1 MIYCLSGDEV
11 RSEHEKSSKNVFDK
25 KMWFTKEL
33 KKVKR
38 LPHDTKNGRKNN
50 KKILLIFKYINFYFE
65 ANWRKLKRQKKRF
78 VCYDDHALCHAYQC
92 FWTLFPSNVSLF
104 VYASTTSLFL
114 LLMFFYFLDP
124 PSLPLSLPT
133 FYTVYDIYDSV
144 FLLVHYFLFSVS
156 HQYVSCFVTFQQ
168 IYYFV
173 FFLHCISPPCDRLI
187 DKMPSQDKLN
197 FRLKEIFC
205 SDKLI

>member
-50 KKILLIFKYINFYFE
+50 EKILLIFKYINFYFE
-65 ANWRKLKRQKKRF
+65 ARKLKRQKRDSC
-78 VCYDDHALCHAYQC
+78 VMTITHSVTPINV

-104 VYASTTSLFL
+104 VYASTTSLL
-114 LLMFFYFLDP
+114 LFLMFFYFLDP
-124 PSLPLSLPT
+124 PSLPLSLST
-133 FYTVYDIYDSV
+133 FYAVYDIYDYV
-144 FLLVHYFLFSVS
+144 FLLVHYFLLSVS

>member
-65 ANWRKLKRQKKRF
+65 ANWRKLKRQKRDSC
-78 VCYDDHALCHAYQC
+78 VMTITHSVTPINV

-104 VYASTTSLFL
+104 VSGSITSLFL
-114 LLMFFYFLDP
+114 FLMFFYFLDQ
-124 PSLPLSLPT
+124 PSLLYLLSTL
-133 FYTVYDIYDSV
+133 FVIFMIL
-144 FLLVHYFLFSVS
+144 FLCWFTTSFSQSLTSMSLVSLLFNKFTILFSSYIVS
-156 HQYVSCFVTFQQ
+156 VHRV
-168 IYYFV
+168 
-173 FFLHCISPPCDRLI
+173 I
-187 DKMPSQDKLN
+187 DW
-197 FRLKEIFC
+197 
-205 SDKLI
+205 